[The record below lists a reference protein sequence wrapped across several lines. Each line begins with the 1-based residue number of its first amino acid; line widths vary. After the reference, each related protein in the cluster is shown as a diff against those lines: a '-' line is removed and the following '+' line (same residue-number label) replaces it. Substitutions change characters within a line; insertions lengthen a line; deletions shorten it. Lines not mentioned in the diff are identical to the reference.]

1 MEEQLGSGIPQFQI
15 RHTTWE
21 GYSALVTIWLRR
33 PGFYV
38 VPAIFFS
45 LAVAWVVSGNGWPW
59 PVLPGVVILVSMPY
73 FLALTT
79 VKQQRAVGG
88 ISYGFSPEGFS
99 SRSNQVAISYLW
111 TAVRGVR
118 ETRRF
123 ILIEMNGGSTHAI
136 PLRQI
141 TGEQAEQL
149 RGLLRT
155 HVPKNVKLAK
165 R

>member
-1 MEEQLGSGIPQFQI
+1 MQRAAAQKN
-15 RHTTWE
+15 
-21 GYSALVTIWLRR
+21 SALRLGHGEITHV
-33 PGFYV
+33 
-38 VPAIFFS
+38 
-45 LAVAWVVSGNGWPW
+45 LADVGVA
-59 PVLPGVVILVSMPY
+59 
-73 FLALTT
+73 AA
-79 VKQQRAVGG
+79 QQRAVGG

-118 ETRRF
+118 ETRKF